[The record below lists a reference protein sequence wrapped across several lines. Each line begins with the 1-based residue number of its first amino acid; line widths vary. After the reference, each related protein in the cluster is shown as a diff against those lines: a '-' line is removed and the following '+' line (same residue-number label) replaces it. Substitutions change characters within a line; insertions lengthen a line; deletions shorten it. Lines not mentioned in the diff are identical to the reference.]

1 MTLKID
7 NHEPSELVELLRQS
21 TTMEVLALNS
31 QGYADYMWWD
41 GDQDKQIERK
51 TWNDLLSDLGSIETQ
66 LMRQLDNH
74 PECTLALLIEG
85 IAVPGKGIIGGTSI
99 LKPAKG
105 GKGLYYKSRE
115 TKVNMQAIY
124 AWIYQVSNYIP
135 VYHTPDLYS
144 TAKAIVAFY
153 SSDQKDGHSTFN
165 RHLKEV
171 TFHPNP
177 QVTSLMGMVPGIG
190 PVKAE
195 ALIGKFGTV
204 WSILSATPEQL
215 AMVHGVG
222 VKETT
227 KWLRLIGR
235 PDV

>member
-1 MTLKID
+1 MLEID
-7 NHEPSELVELLRQS
+7 NHEPSQLIELLGQ
-21 TTMEVLALNS
+21 TTPTQVSALNS
-31 QGYADYMWWD
+31 AGYADFKWWD

-51 TWNDLLSDLGSIETQ
+51 TWNDLLADLGSIETQ
-66 LMRQLDNH
+66 LMRQMDNH

-85 IAVPGKGIIGGTSI
+85 IAVPGKGITGGTAV
-99 LKPAKG
+99 LRQTKG
-105 GKGLYYKSRE
+105 TKGLYYQSHQS
-115 TKVNMQAIY
+115 KVNMQAIY
-124 AWIYQVSNYIP
+124 AWIYQVSKYME
-135 VYHTPDLYS
+135 VYQTPDLYS
-144 TAKAIVAFY
+144 TAKAITAFY
-153 SSDQKDGHSTFN
+153 SSDQKEGHTTFN
-165 RHLKEV
+165 RHLKEK

-204 WSILSATPEQL
+204 WEILNSTPDRL
-215 AMVHGVG
+215 AVVHGVG

-227 KWLRLIGR
+227 RWLRLIGR